1 MIKVLLAD
9 DHEIITDGLK
19 SILKNEDNIEVVATV
34 SNGRDAVNYIE
45 KNQVDI
51 AVLDINMPI
60 MTGIE
65 ATKLI
70 KENAYETKVLILSMY
85 DTMEFIDELIEA
97 GCQGYILK
105 NKGQEE
111 LVKAIH
117 RVYSGKPYFGER
129 VQERMLE
136 QRMNSKIKSKQEKV
150 DLTRRELQVLQLI
163 AQEFTTPE
171 ISEKLFIEE
180 STVNTHRRNLIS
192 KLGVK
197 SSLGLVSYAW
207 KNGII
212 K

>member
-1 MIKVLLAD
+1 
-9 DHEIITDGLK
+9 
-19 SILKNEDNIEVVATV
+19 
-34 SNGRDAVNYIE
+34 
-45 KNQVDI
+45 
-51 AVLDINMPI
+51 

-136 QRMNSKIKSKQEKV
+136 QRMNSNVKSKQEKV
-150 DLTRRELQVLQLI
+150 DLTKRELQVLQLI

-207 KNGII
+207 KNGFI